1 MSGNVWEWCSDLYNY
16 DYYKTVSNF
25 ISDNPKGPEKSF
37 DPYEP
42 YALKRVVRGGSF
54 LCNKSYCKG
63 YRNSMRMKNS
73 PDTGSS
79 HIGFRVVKDII

>member
-16 DYYKTVSNF
+16 EYYKTVSNS
-25 ISDNPKGPEKSF
+25 ISDNPKGPDKSF
-37 DPYEP
+37 DPFEP

-63 YRNSMRMKNS
+63 YRNSMRMKNT